1 MQRHTSAISEVRRL
15 RQEDDEFEHEHLCW
29 EDALLPWPFRNKVW
43 GEDGLRGR
51 HGNVGPAD
59 FSHGLEDLGK
69 PPLVTLIHFLL

>member
-1 MQRHTSAISEVRRL
+1 LYLNGDGSGKKT
-15 RQEDDEFEHEHLCW
+15 HLSLFIVIMRG
-29 EDALLPWPFRNKVW
+29 EYDALLPWPFRNKVW